1 MPDDRAYFGAID
13 LGGTKLLSIVATA
26 DGQVLARDR
35 RPSETSH
42 GLESCLAR
50 MEASLRAALAG
61 AGLSLGQLR
70 AVGIASPGAVDV
82 ARGIVPDAP
91 QLPGWRDVPLRDL
104 MAERLGLPVAVE
116 NDATAAAIGEH
127 VFGAGRGSRY
137 MLFLTISTGIGGGI
151 IIDGRPYHGKSGAA
165 GEMGHVVVLADGPLC
180 GCGTRGCLEALSSGT
195 AIARQARELLAR
207 GKAPGLARLLEDGEA
222 PTARLVAEA
231 AARGDA
237 DCLALLAQ
245 AGRYL
250 GIALA
255 GYVNIFDPELVVLG
269 GGVVQAGEAFLAPAR
284 ENMYALALA
293 QPRRGLRLATGEL
306 GDEAGALGMIATL
319 SARYGA

>member
-1 MPDDRAYFGAID
+1 MAAAILAVD
-13 LGGTKLLSIVATA
+13 IGGTKILTAVVGA
-26 DGQVLARDR
+26 DGAVLARRRVATPDR
-35 RPSETSH
+35 GVAPVLEAIVHSARTVLEDR
-42 GLESCLAR
+42 GLTFR
-50 MEASLRAALAG
+50 
-61 AGLSLGQLR
+61 
-70 AVGIASPGAVDV
+70 DV
-82 ARGIVPDAP
+82 AAAGVGAPGPLDPDAGVVFEP
-91 QLPGWRDVPLRDL
+91 PNMEGWHDVPLAAL
-104 MAERLGLPVAVE
+104 LHERLGAPVFVE
-116 NDATAAAIGEH
+116 NDANAAALGEWW
-127 VFGAGRGSRY
+127 VGAGRGVADLIY
-137 MLFLTISTGIGGGI
+137 LTVSTGIGGGI

-207 GKAPGLARLLEDGEA
+207 GKAPGLAHLLEDGEA